1 MIPEQTF
8 ETYPVFG
15 DNATK
20 VQPDAA
26 KYAAGFQPADVLPAE
41 WENWAWNK
49 NTTGITDLNRG
60 LSSVE
65 KELNSILAVK
75 SVTPAEGTNNQ
86 VISVIQSLIS
96 DAILAAHPVG
106 SLYWSSKSTDPAQL
120 FGGTWTQIT
129 DKFVWAK
136 GSSDTVNA
144 TGGAKTVTLSIANL
158 PAHTHTLTPAGSISS
173 HSHTIN
179 NGNTSSSGT
188 TTTAGFRG
196 IAVTSGGSSAS
207 NTGSESGHT
216 HNMEHYH
223 DRGTMEITGTTTAIT
238 YTRSNYNSNSPT
250 ASGAF
255 NLTDGAGPIARYKNH
270 EDTCYDPKTLN
281 INASDG
287 WTGKTSGSLANAT
300 TGDTTA
306 KTSTGAGTSH
316 SHSMAHTHSVT
327 ASGYL
332 YGKTDST
339 TPTFTGTQGTT
350 SSVGSGTAVDKMP
363 PYIVKYCWERT
374 A

>member
-1 MIPEQTF
+1 MAEQYRLSHWNENTDIIDT
-8 ETYPVFG
+8 ELKRNA
-15 DNATK
+15 DNISDEVTRASN
-20 VQPDAA
+20 
-26 KYAAGFQPADVLPAE
+26 AE
-41 WENWAWNK
+41 SEESTRASNAESALRN
-49 NTTGITDLNRG
+49 ITDSTFKTALLNFCYP
-60 LSSVE
+60 
-65 KELNSILAVK
+65 I
-75 SVTPAEGTNNQ
+75 
-86 VISVIQSLIS
+86 
-96 DAILAAHPVG
+96 G
-106 SLYWSSKSTDPAQL
+106 SLYWTSKSTNPAQL
-120 FGGTWTQIT
+120 FGGTWTQIK
-129 DKFVWAK
+129 DRFIWAK
-136 GSSDTVNA
+136 GDSDTVNA
-144 TGGAKTVTLSIANL
+144 TGGAKTVTLTVENL
-158 PAHTHTLTPAGSISS
+158 PS

-179 NGNTSSSGT
+179 SGNTSSSGT

-255 NLTDGAGPIARYKNH
+255 NLTDGAGPTARYKNH
-270 EDTCYDPKTLN
+270 EDMCYDPKTLN

-300 TGDTTA
+300 TGDTTT

-332 YGKTDST
+332 YGKTDNT
-339 TPTFTGTQGTT
+339 
-350 SSVGSGTAVDKMP
+350 GSGTAVNKMP